1 MKKIIINFFIFSYLF
16 FNFISNSYSEDSNKK
31 DITTLLRNQHL
42 TVFDIGIFRM
52 KNDLENTKST
62 VNKHFPSDKVNVDHI
77 YTEVLTSFW
86 RDTIDLIVSIPMNK
100 NLKKE
105 NYMSDMHRCKNIF
118 FSVRDHLLRKQNESN
133 YNFNRASSY
142 IITTFSTPTSW
153 PSWKYDQNQVKDLIS
168 MIQLEV
174 TLRPTKSLA
183 LSENVS
189 PIRCRGDLAADNDT
203 LIISKKYN

>member
-1 MKKIIINFFIFSYLF
+1 MKKIIINFFIFSFLF

-31 DITTLLRNQHL
+31 DITTLLRNQQL

-62 VNKHFPSDKVNVDHI
+62 VNKHFPSDKVNVDNI

-105 NYMSDMHRCKNIF
+105 NYMSDMYRCKNIF
-118 FSVRDHLLRKQNESN
+118 YVF
-133 YNFNRASSY
+133 F
-142 IITTFSTPTSW
+142 
-153 PSWKYDQNQVKDLIS
+153 
-168 MIQLEV
+168 V
-174 TLRPTKSLA
+174 THPY
-183 LSENVS
+183 LS
-189 PIRCRGDLAADNDT
+189 
-203 LIISKKYN
+203 